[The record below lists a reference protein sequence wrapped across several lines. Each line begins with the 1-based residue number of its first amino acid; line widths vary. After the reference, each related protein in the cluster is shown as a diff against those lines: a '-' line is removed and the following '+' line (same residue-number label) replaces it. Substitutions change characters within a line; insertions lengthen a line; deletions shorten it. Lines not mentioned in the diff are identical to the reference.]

1 MTDILVATLA
11 CDLTRVGS
19 IQWSDSEAKFLLGF
33 LKDGTGASLK
43 DHHHGYQ
50 HDRGFQ
56 PQALEIIYHFY
67 AERLAYL
74 LQRLDSVKEGNG
86 TLLDNTLV
94 LAVSEIQSPADHAQT
109 NMPFI
114 LAGKAGGKL
123 AGKRWLKVASQP
135 HNNLLVSI
143 LNMFGIADTRFGHKD
158 YCTGA
163 LAGLV

>member
-67 AERLAYL
+67 AERLA
-74 LQRLDSVKEGNG
+74 
-86 TLLDNTLV
+86 
-94 LAVSEIQSPADHAQT
+94 
-109 NMPFI
+109 
-114 LAGKAGGKL
+114 
-123 AGKRWLKVASQP
+123 
-135 HNNLLVSI
+135 
-143 LNMFGIADTRFGHKD
+143 
-158 YCTGA
+158 
-163 LAGLV
+163 